1 VAYAGSR
8 VRDGENRKRFISFK
22 FTHDFDYPETLL
34 YKFTKGD
41 WSEVEIDSNG
51 NRTENRSTTKHT
63 GIQKEHVGR
72 WRKNW
77 LPFKQNYLPQVLSL
91 MNLKFLSLTELEN
104 MGVTSHDYDDSE
116 ERYPV
121 MYLQDAQNLF
131 NEDAEYGNWKL
142 TKAGGNVSIKL
153 EKLS

>member
-63 GIQKEHVGR
+63 GIQKEHVDVGER
-72 WRKNW
+72 TYHLSKTICH
-77 LPFKQNYLPQVLSL
+77 KSYLSL
-91 MNLKFLSLTELEN
+91 MNLKFLSLTELEKY
-104 MGVTSHDYDDSE
+104 G
-116 ERYPV
+116 RY
-121 MYLQDAQNLF
+121 F
-131 NEDAEYGNWKL
+131 L
-142 TKAGGNVSIKL
+142 TIMMIQRKDTL
-153 EKLS
+153 

>member
-1 VAYAGSR
+1 MEKIGS
-8 VRDGENRKRFISFK
+8 GLYHFK

-51 NRTENRSTTKHT
+51 NRTENRSTTKHRNT
-63 GIQKEHVGR
+63 KEHVGR

-77 LPFKQNYLPQVLSL
+77 LPFKQNYLPQVLLISDEFEIPQL
-91 MNLKFLSLTELEN
+91 NRTRKIWALLP
-104 MGVTSHDYDDSE
+104 HDYDDSE

-131 NEDAEYGNWKL
+131 NEDAEYGNWEIDK
-142 TKAGGNVSIKL
+142 SWR
-153 EKLS
+153 

>member
-1 VAYAGSR
+1 VYAGSR

-77 LPFKQNYLPQVLSL
+77 LPFKQNYLPQVLISDEFEIPQL
-91 MNLKFLSLTELEN
+91 NRTRKYGRYFLTIMMIQRKDTL
-104 MGVTSHDYDDSE
+104 
-116 ERYPV
+116 
-121 MYLQDAQNLF
+121 
-131 NEDAEYGNWKL
+131 
-142 TKAGGNVSIKL
+142 
-153 EKLS
+153 

>member
-1 VAYAGSR
+1 MEKIGS
-8 VRDGENRKRFISFK
+8 GLYHFK

-34 YKFTKGD
+34 YKFTKGIGVKWKLTATATVLKTD
-41 WSEVEIDSNG
+41 PQQN
-51 NRTENRSTTKHT
+51 T

-77 LPFKQNYLPQVLSL
+77 LPFKQNYLPSYLSL
-91 MNLKFLSLTELEN
+91 MNLKFLSNRTRKNGLP
-104 MGVTSHDYDDSE
+104 HDYDDSE

-131 NEDAEYGNWKL
+131 NEDAEYGNWEIDKKL
-142 TKAGGNVSIKL
+142 AVMSEYKM